1 MKRVM
6 LICSILSL
14 AMLNGCS
21 SHKSHDR
28 SYADRSYD
36 REVHRSVRDA
46 EEYATVTDIDLVR
59 VDSKTSGGGAVLG
72 AVIGG
77 VIGHQ
82 LGSGRGNDLATG
94 AGAIGGAV
102 AGNKIEKSRGSDDE
116 IYRVTVRF
124 PDGTREKYDYAD
136 INGLRVGDKVRVAQ
150 GQLYRL

>member
-14 AMLNGCS
+14 VLSSCS
-21 SHKSHDR
+21 SHHSHER
-28 SYADRSYD
+28 TYADRSD
-36 REVHRSVRDA
+36 RAVHNSIRDQ
-46 EEYATVTDIDLVR
+46 EDYATVTDIDLVR

-82 LGSGRGNDLATG
+82 LGGGRGNDLATG

-102 AGNKIEKSRGSDDE
+102 AGNNIEKNRGSDDE
-116 IYRVTVRF
+116 IYRITVRF

-136 INGLRVGDKVRVAQ
+136 INGLRVGDKVRVEH

>member
-14 AMLNGCS
+14 VLSSCS
-21 SHKSHDR
+21 SHHSHEPDR
-28 SYADRSYD
+28 SDRA
-36 REVHRSVRDA
+36 VHNSVRDQ
-46 EEYATVTDIDLVR
+46 EDYATVTDIDLVR

-82 LGSGRGNDLATG
+82 LGSGKGNDLATG

-102 AGNKIEKSRGSDDE
+102 AGNNIEKNRGSDDE
-116 IYRVTVRF
+116 IYRITVRF

-136 INGLRVGDKVRVAQ
+136 INGLRVGDKVRVEH

>member
-1 MKRVM
+1 MKRAM

-14 AMLNGCS
+14 VMLNGCS

-28 SYADRSYD
+28 SYADRSD
-36 REVHRSVRDA
+36 REIHTSVRDA

-59 VDSKTSGGGAVLG
+59 ADSKTSGGGAVLG

-82 LGSGRGNDLATG
+82 LGGGKGNDLATG

-102 AGNKIEKSRGSDDE
+102 AGNSIEKNRGSDDE

-124 PDGTREKYDYAD
+124 PDGTREKFDYAD